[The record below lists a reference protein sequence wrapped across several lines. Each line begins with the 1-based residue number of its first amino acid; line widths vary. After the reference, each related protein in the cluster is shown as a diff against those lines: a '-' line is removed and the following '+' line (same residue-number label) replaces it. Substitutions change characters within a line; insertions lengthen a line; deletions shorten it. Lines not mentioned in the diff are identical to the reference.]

1 VKIAAFSLLLTF
13 LLSGACNMHGSNQKY
28 LQDFGQKTLKEKPVE
43 RPLNKWGIILKS
55 ILKVYGK
62 NV

>member
-1 VKIAAFSLLLTF
+1 VKIAAFSLPFTF
-13 LLSGACNMHGSNQKY
+13 LLGGPCSMHGSNQKY
-28 LQDFGQKTLKEKPVE
+28 LQDFGQKTLKQKPFE
-43 RPLNKWGIILKS
+43 RLWHKWGIILNW